1 MKNRYKVSGYVTTVS
16 YDGYEFELFLQKE
29 ENENWTD
36 YDFILKSKGKAA
48 VSLEDK
54 LNIGDE
60 IYIILPFWADEE
72 E

>member
-29 ENENWTD
+29 EKENWTD

-48 VSLEDK
+48 VALEDK
-54 LNIGDE
+54 INIGDE